1 MPNWVTTN
9 VNIEGTPKDLRE
21 IQFLLIDK
29 DTVRFHNILPVPVL
43 DGLDAHER
51 HEWRCDNWGC
61 KWEGEYVD
69 SYITHSPY
77 ADTSEQNLLVIR
89 MRTPWDCP
97 FGVLKAIV
105 QKFQDVLLTFEY
117 ADEDIGTNC
126 GHGRISYDKET
137 QSVSF
142 LSHKKDG
149 DYKFATL
156 IIDPTLENFHDEL
169 RSMIA
174 DYVDVFNLNAVRGL
188 LVKTGSDDTLDMIM
202 DEIGV
207 DDLDGVFN
215 FIRANKNYRQQ

>member
-1 MPNWVTTN
+1 MPNWVTTH
-9 VNIEGTPKDLRE
+9 VDIKGTLKDLKE
-21 IQFLLIDK
+21 IKSLLISK
-29 DTVRFHNILPVPVL
+29 GGVVMFHNILPVP

-51 HEWRCDNWGC
+51 HEWRWDNWGC
-61 KWEGEYVD
+61 KWEGELIDDYL
-69 SYITHSPY
+69 THTPGS
-77 ADTSEQNLLVIR
+77 SEQNLLAIH
-89 MRTPWDCP
+89 MRTPWNCP

-105 QKFQDVLLTFEY
+105 QKFQDVILTFGY

-126 GHGRISYDKET
+126 GCGTISYDHEM
-137 QSVSF
+137 QSLNF
-142 LSHKKDG
+142 EHFEKDG

-156 IIDPTLENFHDEL
+156 IVDPTLKNFHDEL
-169 RSMIA
+169 RSMIS